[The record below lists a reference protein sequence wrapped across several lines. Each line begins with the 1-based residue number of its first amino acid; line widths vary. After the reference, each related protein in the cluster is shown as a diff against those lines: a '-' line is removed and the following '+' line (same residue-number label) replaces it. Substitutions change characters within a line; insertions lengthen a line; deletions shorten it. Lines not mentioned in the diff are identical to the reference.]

1 MNRKKLALLIL
12 LIMFALSL
20 VYSVV
25 RMPKQKVAP
34 TSPQGRSGVVSPPG
48 GGRPPMPS
56 AKGGGSAAVQGRTAD
71 RMLPLDLDLP
81 PFRGVRRNIFRPIFR
96 EEVKVA
102 PLPPP
107 PPAPPRRAEPVQ
119 QAQPSKTEARSTQ
132 TTPRQE
138 AEKTLGKLRFLG
150 FLKND
155 NRKIIFLAEGSEIFL
170 VKKGDRIAGRYEVTR
185 LTDEAITISVLTD
198 GSDLVF
204 PLVEN
209 RTLTIAKP

>member
-1 MNRKKLALLIL
+1 MNNKKLALFVLLIL
-12 LIMFALSL
+12 FALSL

-25 RMPKQKVAP
+25 RMPKQKVATP
-34 TSPQGRSGVVSPPG
+34 AVQGRSGAVSPVAG
-48 GGRPPMPS
+48 ERPPAPS
-56 AKGGGSAAVQGRTAD
+56 EKGGGAATAQNRGTD

-81 PFRGVRRNIFRPIFR
+81 PFRGVKRNIFRPIFR

-107 PPAPPRRAEPVQ
+107 PPAPPRRAEPAPQPQPVKADAKSVQ
-119 QAQPSKTEARSTQ
+119 P
-132 TTPRQE
+132 TPKQE

-185 LTDEAITISVLTD
+185 LTDEAITISVLSD

-209 RTLTIAKP
+209 RALTLAKP